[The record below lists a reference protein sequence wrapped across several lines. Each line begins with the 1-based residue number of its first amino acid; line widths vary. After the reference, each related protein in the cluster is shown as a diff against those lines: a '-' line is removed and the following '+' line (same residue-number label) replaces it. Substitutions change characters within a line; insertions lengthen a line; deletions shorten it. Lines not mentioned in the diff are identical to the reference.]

1 MEIGKDI
8 YYVGVNDQA
17 LDLFEGQYPLK
28 QGVTYNSY
36 VIKDEKIVI
45 MDTVDKRAQ
54 DIWMENIEEVLKDRE
69 PDYLVVSHMEP
80 DHGACIQVL
89 AEKYPNIQI
98 VGNMKTFQMI
108 DQFFCLDSQIKRI
121 QVKEGDTLSLGR
133 YTLQFMMA
141 PMVHCCLLYTS
152 RCV

>member
-45 MDTVDKRAQ
+45 MDTVDK
-54 DIWMENIEEVLKDRE
+54 
-69 PDYLVVSHMEP
+69 
-80 DHGACIQVL
+80 
-89 AEKYPNIQI
+89 
-98 VGNMKTFQMI
+98 
-108 DQFFCLDSQIKRI
+108 
-121 QVKEGDTLSLGR
+121 LSLIHI
-133 YTLQFMMA
+133 YLNLLIQLPSLQ
-141 PMVHCCLLYTS
+141 
-152 RCV
+152 

>member
-45 MDTVDKRAQ
+45 MDTVDKRVQ

-133 YTLQFMMA
+133 YTLQFMM
-141 PMVHCCLLYTS
+141 HQWFIGQRL
-152 RCV
+152 